1 MCYQQ
6 IYATPAILPNAVPG
20 TAFSQIINAENANGD
35 AEFTLYCGTLP
46 EGFTLNPTTGE
57 LSGTSTVT
65 GSYPIV
71 VCMKDADGNTGFA
84 EYLLNVST
92 GTGLEDYRQ
101 EAVRVWGDH
110 GAIEILT
117 GTSSYRVMIFDLSG
131 RLVKQERL
139 QGNERYSLENGIYTV
154 VMEDSISGKQSVY
167 KASVY

>member
-1 MCYQQ
+1 M
-6 IYATPAILPNAVPG
+6 PG

-71 VCMKDADGNTGFA
+71 VCMKDADGNMGFA

-131 RLVKQERL
+131 RLVKQGAFARQPNVIL
-139 QGNERYSLENGIYTV
+139 WKTDIYTV